1 MIATAARADTTLPIL
16 AQARMTPQQNSHSGR
31 LRWFGTILFVAA
43 GCVLVSIAAWLL
55 WDHVTEWSARG
66 RWESYT
72 VGQWLETRAMR
83 ELLPDAVRKVF
94 VGSSDH
100 PAPLQDAADA
110 VSVWSLCLV
119 TGMTILWRAVR
130 WKD

>member
-1 MIATAARADTTLPIL
+1 
-16 AQARMTPQQNSHSGR
+16 MTPQQNSHSGR

-55 WDHVTEWSARG
+55 WDHAKEWSARG

-83 ELLPDAVRKVF
+83 ELLPAAVREVF
-94 VGSSDH
+94 VGSRDR

-110 VSVWSLCLV
+110 ISVWSLCLV
-119 TGMTILWRAVR
+119 IGMTLLWRAVR